1 MSEGEGM
8 RIHYFPKLRTLD
20 IWLGDSSLEVESEAV
35 TDNLILK
42 LDGEGRVIGV
52 EVLDVGGV
60 SEEDVAR
67 LPRSVRESLSEALR
81 EILKLVEA

>member
-1 MSEGEGM
+1 M

-20 IWLGDSSLEVESEAV
+20 IWLDDPSLEVESETV
-35 TDNLILK
+35 TDNLVLK

>member
-1 MSEGEGM
+1 MSEGEKL

-20 IWLGDSSLEVESEAV
+20 IWFDDPGLEAESEAV

-42 LDGEGRVIGV
+42 LSGEGRVIGV

-60 SEEDVAR
+60 SEEDVSR
-67 LPRSVRESLSEALR
+67 LPRSVRESLGQALR